1 MKIFKK
7 LRKENVDMQNI
18 TDRVKKNSTSDFE
31 EELQKPNN
39 LSPKPVALWDL
50 YRYANKI
57 DYILLFVGICL
68 GLIQGAFN
76 SVSSIIFKNLL
87 DVLIKG
93 EAEYEMGVFNKNQF
107 HHDGM
112 HAVYMYVGFG
122 AAVFV
127 LASISTACWHVI
139 SERQVHQIRK
149 KYLAAILRQNIAWF
163 DVNNTGSLTTKM
175 SDGLDRIKDGTG
187 DKVGLFVIYTAN
199 FIAGM
204 SVAFSYSWKMSL
216 IMVAFVPI
224 IFGCLSAISFLSKKY
239 VKRESEAYS
248 EAGSVAEEVING
260 IRTVIAFNGQKNEIN
275 RYSNF
280 LSKAANSGTIKG
292 GIVACNMGLM
302 MLFMFVAMAVSFYFG
317 THLVIDNE
325 IESGMVFA
333 VFWAFIGGVFSLGQ
347 AAPQIAVIMAARQAG
362 GEIFEIIDRKPEIDA
377 LAEEGK
383 ILANP
388 KGNIVFSNIKFRYP
402 TRPDVEVLKGISFEV
417 NEGQSVALVGH
428 SGCGKSTTVGLLLRY
443 YSIESGKL
451 TFDGTPIEE
460 LNINWLRETIGIVSQ
475 EPVLFSDTISMNIKF
490 GRLNVS
496 DEEIINACKM
506 ANAHDFIMKLPNK
519 YNTIIGDGGVQL
531 SGGMKQRVAI
541 ARVLVRN
548 PKILLLDEATSALD
562 SESEYLVQ
570 KALENASY
578 NRTTIVIA
586 HKLSTIKNC
595 DKIIVFDNGNIVES
609 GTHNDLLS
617 NPDGLYTKLVNA
629 QQIEELND
637 EYKKDVVSELGLH
650 NNLSSKF
657 DRNCTKRLSKRLS
670 ISMSIAS
677 EEQYIIDELQEELE
691 EEKVIESSILD
702 IIKFAKEEHLYLIF
716 STIFSF
722 IRGMTFPIFSIVYG
736 QMFKTLTLSDN
747 SQKLHAAGND
757 AIYFTLIGIFS
768 AISTAISGFLISK
781 AGEHL
786 TCRLRISLFKNI
798 LSQNGTYFDNIK
810 HAPGKLT
817 NRLATDAPNVRAA
830 IDQRLADVLQSI
842 AAIIGSIVIAFCY
855 GPNMAPIGILTAG
868 SLIGLQTLVSQYL
881 KRRGLKDSILAENP
895 AKLASEVI
903 DKYKTVQYLCKE
915 KYFIEKFNNLMEVP
929 HKRNLIRG
937 VIAAVTFGLNS
948 SYVMLNFGIAYR
960 YGIWLVEAG
969 HSTPYTVFQV
979 IESLNCATM
988 SLLSFATY
996 FPEYVRAR
1004 LSAGLIFYMLSLK
1017 PEINSYSEDGKKT
1030 NITGKIS
1037 LKNVAFNYPN
1047 AKDNNVLNKITLD
1060 IPSGKSVALVG
1071 PSGCGKSTI
1080 IQLIERLYDPDSGSL
1095 IFDNENQKDINLQ
1108 HLRSEMALVGQ
1119 EPILFNLTIKDNIGY
1134 GLQNYTIEDVIAAAK
1149 LANAHNFILNLPL
1162 QYETPIKSSTLSGGQ
1177 KQRIAI
1183 ARAIIRKPKILLLD
1197 EATSALDTESEKI
1210 VQQALDN
1217 VQIGRTTIS
1226 VSHRLSSICN
1236 YDIIVVIKDGK
1247 IIEKGNHQELLSI
1260 NGLYASLIS
1269 KQNLK

>member
-1 MKIFKK
+1 MKVFKK
-7 LRKENVDMQNI
+7 IKEKNIDVDSL
-18 TDRVKKNSTSDFE
+18 TDTEAKHSTSKGEDIDNSNNSTT
-31 EELQKPNN
+31 
-39 LSPKPVALWDL
+39 KPVALWEL

-57 DYILLFVGICL
+57 DYILIIVGVIL

-76 SVSSIIFKNLL
+76 SVSSIIFKSLL

-93 EAEYEMGVFNKNQF
+93 EAEYQMGKFNKKQF
-107 HHDGM
+107 FHDGM
-112 HAVYMYVGFG
+112 HAVYMYSGFG
-122 AAVFV
+122 VAVFV
-127 LASISTACWHVI
+127 LAFVSTACWHI
-139 SERQVHQIRK
+139 LSERQVHQIRK

-163 DVNNTGSLTTKM
+163 DVNNTGALTTKM
-175 SDGLDRIKDGTG
+175 TDGLDRIKDGTG
-187 DKVGLFVIYTAN
+187 DKVGIFVIYTAN

-204 SVAFSYSWKMSL
+204 AVAFSYSWKMSL
-216 IMVAFVPI
+216 VMVAFVPI
-224 IFGCLSAISFLSKKY
+224 IFGCLSAISFLSKIF
-239 VKRESEAYS
+239 VKRESIAYG

-260 IRTVIAFNGQKNEIN
+260 VKTVIAFNGQKNEIN
-275 RYSNF
+275 RYSNYLF
-280 LSKAANSGTIKG
+280 DAAKSGTIKG
-292 GIVACNMGLM
+292 GIIACNMGLM
-302 MLFMFVAMAVSFYFG
+302 MLFMFVAMGISFYYG

-325 IESGMVFA
+325 IDSGMVFA

-377 LAEEGK
+377 MAEKGK
-383 ILANP
+383 VLANP
-388 KGNIVFSNIKFRYP
+388 KGNLIFSNIRFRYP
-402 TRPDVEVLKGISFEV
+402 TRPDTEVLKGISFEV
-417 NEGQSVALVGH
+417 KEGQSVALVGH

-443 YSIESGKL
+443 YSIESGKV
-451 TFDGTPIEE
+451 TFDGTPIED

-475 EPVLFSDTISMNIKF
+475 EPVLFSDTISMNIKL

-496 DEEIINACKM
+496 DEEIITACKI
-506 ANAHDFIMKLPNK
+506 ANAHDFIMKLPNN
-519 YNTIIGDGGVQL
+519 YNTKIGNGGIQL

-541 ARVLVRN
+541 ARALVRN

-570 KALENASY
+570 KALENASH
-578 NRTTIVIA
+578 NRTTIIIA
-586 HKLSTIKNC
+586 HKLSTIKKC

-617 NPDGLYTKLVNA
+617 DPNGVYTNLVNA

-637 EYKKDVVSELGLH
+637 EHKTEIISDLGGH
-650 NNLSSKF
+650 NNLSPKF
-657 DRNCTKRLSKRLS
+657 KRNSLRRISRKLSLS
-670 ISMSIAS
+670 ISVGS
-677 EEQYIIDELQEELE
+677 EEHLAIEELEEELE
-691 EEKVIESSILD
+691 EEKVMKSSIWD
-702 IIKFAKEEHLYLIF
+702 IIKFAKQEQIYLIL
-716 STIFSF
+716 SILFSF
-722 IRGMTFPIFSIVYG
+722 IRGMTFPVFSIVYG
-736 QMFKTLTLSDN
+736 KMFKTLTMSDN
-747 SQKLHAAGND
+747 DQKLHTAGND

-768 AISTAISGFLISK
+768 ALSTGISGFLISK
-781 AGEHL
+781 AGEEL
-786 TCRLRISLFKNI
+786 TCRLRISLFRNI
-798 LSQNGTYFDNIK
+798 LSQDGTYFDDLK
-810 HAPGKLT
+810 HSPGKLT

-842 AAIIGSIVIAFCY
+842 AAIVGSIVIAFCY
-855 GPNMAPIGILTAG
+855 GPNMAPIGVLTAV

-881 KRRGLKDSILAENP
+881 KRRGLRDSIIAEEP

-903 DKYKTVQYLCKE
+903 DKYKTVQYLCRE
-915 KYFIEKFNNLMEVP
+915 KYFIETFNELMEKP

-937 VIAAVTFGLNS
+937 IITALTFGLNS

-1004 LSAGLIFYMLSLK
+1004 LSAGLIFNMLSIK
-1017 PEINSYSEDGKKT
+1017 PKINSFSEEGKNT
-1030 NITGKIS
+1030 NINGSIS
-1037 LKNVAFNYPN
+1037 FKNVAFNYPN
-1047 AKDNNVLNKITLD
+1047 AKDNNVLTNITFD

-1080 IQLIERLYDPDSGSL
+1080 IQLLERLYDPNSGSI
-1095 IFDNENQKDINLQ
+1095 IFDGDNQKDINLQ

-1119 EPILFNLTIKDNIGY
+1119 EPILFNFTIKENIGY
-1134 GLQNYTIEDVIAAAK
+1134 GLDNYTIEDIISAAK
-1149 LANAHNFILNLPL
+1149 LANAHNFIINLPL

-1197 EATSALDTESEKI
+1197 EATSALDTESEKV

-1236 YDIIVVIKDGK
+1236 YDIIVVIKDGI
-1247 IIEKGNHQELLSI
+1247 IIEKGNHQELLAL